1 MDFSQSLK
9 KLAQALEVSP
19 KHGKST
25 YGRMDSKNSFFVTR
39 GLLVFV
45 EINAKM

>member
-9 KLAQALEVSP
+9 KLTQALEVSP

-25 YGRMDSKNSFFVTR
+25 YDRMDSNNSFFVTH
-39 GLLVFV
+39 GLLVFA
-45 EINAKM
+45 EINAEM

>member
-9 KLAQALEVSP
+9 KLTQALEVSS

-25 YGRMDSKNSFFVTR
+25 YGRMDSKNSFFATR
-39 GLLVFV
+39 GLLVFAEV
-45 EINAKM
+45 NAEM